1 MTARSHAHD
10 ASLILHGHF
19 YQPPREDPWTEEI
32 EGEPS
37 AAPFNDWNE
46 RIHAECYRPNAFSR
60 VLGEY
65 GKVRAIVNNYTH
77 LSFNFGPTLLN
88 WMERYDP
95 DTLSAI
101 VRADE
106 ESRKLNHGH
115 GNAIAQ
121 GYNHVIMPLADSF
134 DRETQ
139 VAWGLADF
147 ERRFGR
153 APESMW
159 MPETAVCPETLS
171 LLARVGMKYVILSPF
186 QAAEVQAPDG
196 SWRPVS
202 GGNLDVARPYY
213 IKTAHGRIAAFFYHG
228 ALASDISFA
237 HLLRQS
243 ETFCDRLVG
252 ALGNGPLLTVATDGE
267 IYGHHEPFGDMGLAY
282 TLAEHLSGRSGRV
295 KKRIRITN
303 YGAYLEENPPVLEA
317 RLHPGASSWSC
328 AHGVERWKADCGC
341 RIDHGRGWNQQWRGP
356 LRDALNRLRDELRVV
371 FEGEGRKVFRD
382 PWESRQAYIDVILG
396 GYAPEVK
403 EAFAAKWFKKNV
415 TGTAAWQLLESQ
427 RNAMLMFTS
436 CGWFFDDVSG
446 IEPRQLM
453 LYAARAIDAL
463 GEMAPPGIEERFVRR
478 LREAKSNI
486 PEQGDG
492 AKIYRQ
498 IAHPRRTAKL
508 RILNQALLAN
518 FAGVKPHGLWRYRIR
533 VEGEAFWETGG
544 SEEHAPPAR
553 DTRGAASSS
562 AAAPAAA
569 QAAGLPAGVETPEA
583 SLGRGSAR
591 VLDARTGVEKRYAW
605 VGRFRP
611 APPETLIFDV
621 GQSFRWP
628 GGDPRGRAWDR
639 IRPVVAERKGVVA
652 MGLGDLFRAEARGI
666 LGEEV
671 RRAEQDLDALLRG
684 VVSILDPL
692 YERARALSL
701 PLPPEHAE
709 MFAHSSEMLWRA
721 HVRNGRRD
729 EARRLEHRLERLGV
743 PIAKEMLEADYSA
756 EIDRLAAPLR
766 ISGRRGEQFP
776 RFLEALRLAQE
787 SGVVLKARLAQEIV
801 YDLMRAE
808 GMALI
813 GKLVNE
819 GDREL
824 YAEVLGILEAA
835 ERLTLDVSEARSLLA
850 PFEAR
855 FADDPTYWP

>member
-1 MTARSHAHD
+1 MTARAAHFD

-32 EGEPS
+32 EGETS

-95 DTLSAI
+95 ETLAAI
-101 VRADE
+101 VRADG
-106 ESRKLNHGH
+106 ESRRLNHGH

-121 GYNHVIMPLADSF
+121 GYNHIIMPLADSF

-147 ERRFGR
+147 KHRFGR
-153 APESMW
+153 AAESMW
-159 MPETAVCPETLS
+159 MPETAVCPETLA
-171 LLARVGMKYVILSPF
+171 LLARVGMDYVILSPF

-196 SWRPVS
+196 SWRPVVN
-202 GGNLDVARPYY
+202 GQMDVSRPYY

-228 ALASDISFA
+228 PLASDISFA

-252 ALGNGPLLTVATDGE
+252 AIGGGSLLTVATDGE

-295 KKRIRITN
+295 KKKIRITN
-303 YGAYLEENPPVLEA
+303 YGAYLAENQPVLEA
-317 RLHPGASSWSC
+317 RLRPGASSWSC
-328 AHGVERWKADCGC
+328 AHGVERWRADCGC
-341 RIDHGRGWNQQWRGP
+341 RIDHGNGWNQRWRGP
-356 LRDALNRLRDELRVV
+356 LRDSLNRLRDELRVV
-371 FEGEGRKVFRD
+371 FEGEGRKVLKD
-382 PWESRQAYIDVILG
+382 PWEARQAFIEVILG
-396 GYAPEVK
+396 GYTADAKAE
-403 EAFAAKWFKKNV
+403 FAAKWLKKGE
-415 TGTAAWQLLESQ
+415 TGPTAWQLLESQ

-463 GEMAPPGIEERFVRR
+463 GELAPPGIEERFARR
-478 LREAKSNI
+478 LREAHSNI

-492 AKIYRQ
+492 ARIYRA

-508 RILNQALLAN
+508 RILNQSLLAN
-518 FAGVKPHGLWRYRIR
+518 FAGVKPHGVWRYQIR
-533 VEGEAFWETGG
+533 FEGESFWETGG
-544 SEEHAPPAR
+544 ADGGADDGEAGLPPGKAAGGALGAGSVSSAVVASIG
-553 DTRGAASSS
+553 RGAA
-562 AAAPAAA
+562 
-569 QAAGLPAGVETPEA
+569 
-583 SLGRGSAR
+583 R
-591 VLDARTGVEKRYAW
+591 VRDARTGVEKRYAW
-605 VGRFRP
+605 VGRFKP

-621 GQSFRWP
+621 GQTFRWP
-628 GGDPRGRAWDR
+628 GGDPRGRTWER
-639 IRPVVAERKGVVA
+639 IRPVVAERKGVLA

-666 LGEEV
+666 LTEEV
-671 RRAEQDLDALLRG
+671 RRSEQELDALLRG
-684 VVSILDPL
+684 VVTILDPL
-692 YERARALSL
+692 FERSRTLSL
-701 PLPPEHAE
+701 PLPVTHSQ
-709 MFAHSSEMLWRA
+709 MFAYAAEMLWRA

-729 EARRLEHRLERLGV
+729 EARRLEHRLERLGL
-743 PIAKEMLEADYSA
+743 PIAKETLSIDYSA
-756 EIDRLAAPLR
+756 EIDRLAVPLR
-766 ISGRRGEQFP
+766 RVGRRSAEFS
-776 RFLEALRLAQE
+776 RFLDALRTAQE
-787 SGVVLKARLAQEIV
+787 SGIVLKARIAQEIV
-801 YDLMRAE
+801 HDLLKGE

-813 GKLVNE
+813 GKLLNE
-819 GDREL
+819 GDRGLYEEL
-824 YAEVLGILEAA
+824 LGLIEAA
-835 ERLTLDVSEARSLLA
+835 ERLTLDASEARQMLA
-850 PFEAR
+850 PFESR
-855 FADDPTYWP
+855 FADDPNYWP